1 MKIRLKK
8 DEIEIIK
15 RLTKDIFGDCEI
27 FIFGSRLI
35 DKKGGDIDLYI
46 IPKNRE
52 NLFEKKIKLAA
63 KLENILEKPVDV
75 VVSYNRNR
83 PIEVEALKSVKI
95 S

>member
-1 MKIRLKK
+1 LKIRLKK